1 MSRLS
6 TLLAMSVL
14 ACPAA
19 TTAQSLWLGA
29 KAGLDRAA
37 WTGDFGV
44 PFNPFGTRTGLT
56 AGATVSLGLKD
67 IVALQLEALYSEK
80 GAAGPGEFRASVAY
94 LELPLLVKVAL
105 PPRALNIRPIA
116 LAGLAPALEISC
128 GVLAQ
133 PAYIPEQPPPPPEQ
147 MNCIS
152 WRTEPRDVGVVLAG
166 GIEVPVGRVNVT
178 AEIRRTTGRRNIA
191 LGYAP
196 LSTYNNVW
204 SFMIGTA
211 FAVPR

>member
-1 MSRLS
+1 VRK
-6 TLLAMSVL
+6 
-14 ACPAA
+14 PE
-19 TTAQSLWLGA
+19 
-29 KAGLDRAA
+29 R
-37 WTGDFGV
+37 
-44 PFNPFGTRTGLT
+44 
-56 AGATVSLGLKD
+56 D
-67 IVALQLEALYSEK
+67 IVALQLEALHSEK

-105 PPRALNIRPIA
+105 PLRALHIRPIA

-133 PAYIPEQPPPPPEQ
+133 AAYIPEQPPPHPEQ

-204 SFMIGTA
+204 SLLIGTA